1 MAQASSRVCMTTWAL
16 SSITSGRGQKKSFP
30 NFSSRLLVYRSTER
44 QTRPRQN
51 ETYVCFSHT
60 LCACCKRLCVCDWA
74 AVLKAAFQL
83 IICSA
88 VDPAAEFSRVCGG
101 CAIAAPVLTAQ
112 STTTYIRTENY
123 VISYMKLPVFQPS
136 DPPTFFLFI
145 SALNWLVFQGCCL
158 LHIIPVPMPLQYYH
172 YYD

>member
-1 MAQASSRVCMTTWAL
+1 MRMCEKKNKTGRKWLRLQAESAWLLELWVASHQEGVKKKAFLISAHAYSFIGLQKDRL
-16 SSITSGRGQKKSFP
+16 GQDK
-30 NFSSRLLVYRSTER
+30 
-44 QTRPRQN
+44 TRH
-51 ETYVCFSHT
+51 TYVSRIPCVHVV
-60 LCACCKRLCVCDWA
+60 RDCVCDWA

-136 DPPTFFLFI
+136 DPPTFFF
-145 SALNWLVFQGCCL
+145 SSSR
-158 LHIIPVPMPLQYYH
+158 P
-172 YYD
+172 